1 MNTLIPAKFSVD
13 AYHKMIAAGALD
25 DRRVELLN
33 GELIEMPSE
42 GAPHAGFSSDAGDYL
57 RDLLQGQAKV
67 REGHP
72 ITIPQNDSE
81 PQPDLAIVQQL
92 GEVYDER
99 HPQPEEVYLLIEFS
113 DTSLE
118 KDLDPKAKL
127 YAAAGI
133 QEYWVVDLRSK
144 VLVVHRTP
152 SKGRYGLVQEINSG
166 SISPLAFSNI
176 KVSVERILKLKR

>member
-1 MNTLIPAKFSVD
+1 MTTLIPAKFSVD
-13 AYHKMIAAGALD
+13 AYHKMIAAGALED
-25 DRRVELLN
+25 QRVELLN

-42 GAPHAGFSSDAGDYL
+42 GAPHAGFSSDTGDYF
-57 RDLLQGQAKV
+57 RELLQGKAKV

-92 GEVYDER
+92 EEVYDER
-99 HPQPEEVYLLIEFS
+99 HPQPKEIYLLIEFA

-127 YAAAGI
+127 YAAAEI
-133 QEYWVVDLRSK
+133 EEYWVVDLRSK

-152 SKGRYGLVQEINSG
+152 SNGRYGLVQEINSG
-166 SISPLAFSNI
+166 SISPLSFPNI